1 MNVRLAKVDD
11 HALLLCLRHAV
22 WGSRSNRFGRWERGD
37 RLVFVVNR
45 AVAGVAQVE
54 GEPTYSER
62 SIWRGG
68 LYPYRLP
75 IQFLHLMLPGHRP
88 PLRGEIGEILV
99 SAWGRTYGWG
109 IRSQQPL
116 PQGSAKSV
124 LRMIAKA
131 TNDLPEITADLA
143 RYLEEAQKLGGA
155 NIAGGEKS
163 GPVGS
168 RP

>member
-1 MNVRLAKVDD
+1 M
-11 HALLLCLRHAV
+11 
-22 WGSRSNRFGRWERGD
+22 
-37 RLVFVVNR
+37 FVVNR

-75 IQFLHLMLPGHRP
+75 IQFLHLMLP
-88 PLRGEIGEILV
+88 
-99 SAWGRTYGWG
+99 
-109 IRSQQPL
+109 
-116 PQGSAKSV
+116 SAKSV